1 MRDAMSNKDVN
12 GYELPWILKTEPYPV
27 RTGENSYRMG
37 MRQRIIVN
45 QSYERAA
52 ICDDSWALCSA
63 ILDATVHLQPK
74 AADAVAAHIRDAHK
88 WANL

>member
-12 GYELPWILKTEPYPV
+12 GYELPWILKTEPYPIK
-27 RTGENSYRMG
+27 TGDSYRMG
-37 MRQRIIVN
+37 KRSRITVN
-45 QSYERAA
+45 PAYERAV
-52 ICDDSWALCSA
+52 ICDDSWALCCA